1 MLFKMNRFFSLIV
14 LLSLFLLGNCTP
26 SLIKPDLSLQEIE
39 LTGVS
44 FSSMDL
50 AFIVKVKN
58 PNPVGVNIEK
68 LSYQLDLNDIS
79 LGSGELPAPI
89 SLKASGTEMVTLP
102 FSTSFNGIS
111 NLVKMILGENE
122 LRYQLRG
129 KAVLSKF
136 WKKEEF
142 PFDSKGVVPLNRS
155 TFHH

>member
-1 MLFKMNRFFSLIV
+1 MNRSFSLLVV
-14 LLSLFLLGNCTP
+14 LGLFLLGSCAP

-58 PNPVGVNIEK
+58 PNPVGVKIEK
-68 LSYQLDLNDIS
+68 LIYQLDLNEVS
-79 LGSGELPAPI
+79 LGSGELSAPLLI
-89 SLKASGTEMVTLP
+89 KASGSQTVTLP

-142 PFDSKGVVPLNRS
+142 PFDSKGVVPMNRS

>member
-1 MLFKMNRFFSLIV
+1 MNRFFSLLV
-14 LLSLFLLGNCTP
+14 LLSLFLLGSCVP
-26 SLIKPDLSLQEIE
+26 ALIKPDLSLQEIE

-58 PNPVGVNIEK
+58 PNSVGVKIEK

-79 LGSGELPAPI
+79 LGAGELSAPI
-89 SLKASGTEMVTLP
+89 FLKASGIETIPLP

-122 LRYQLRG
+122 VNYQLRG
-129 KAVLSKF
+129 KVVLSKF
-136 WKKEEF
+136 WIKQEF
-142 PFDSKGVVPLNRS
+142 PLDSKGVVPLNRS

>member
-1 MLFKMNRFFSLIV
+1 MNRFFSLLV
-14 LLSLFLLGNCTP
+14 LLNLFLLGSCAP

-50 AFIVKVKN
+50 AFIVKIKN
-58 PNPVGVNIEK
+58 PNPVGVKIEK
-68 LSYQLDLNDIS
+68 LNYQLDLNDVS
-79 LGSGELPAPI
+79 LGSGELLAPI
-89 SLKASGTEMVTLP
+89 FLKASGTGTVTLP

-122 LRYQLRG
+122 VHYQLRG

-136 WKKEEF
+136 WKKQEF
-142 PFDSKGVVPLNRS
+142 PFDTKGIVPLNRS
-155 TFHH
+155 TFRH

>member
-1 MLFKMNRFFSLIV
+1 MNRSFSLLVV
-14 LLSLFLLGNCTP
+14 LGLFLLGSCAP

-58 PNPVGVNIEK
+58 PNPVGVKIEK
-68 LSYQLDLNDIS
+68 LIYQLDLNEVS
-79 LGSGELPAPI
+79 LGSGELSAPLLI
-89 SLKASGTEMVTLP
+89 KASGSETVTLP

-142 PFDSKGVVPLNRS
+142 PFDSKGVVPMNRS